1 MSKAIRV
8 LRMAVDSRPIP
19 AATPIAAVTHML
31 AAVVSPRVS
40 TSFVPI
46 IMAPAPRNPTPAIRP
61 CNIRLKSALDAP
73 ACWGMRTKSAAPM
86 ATSMCVRTPALL
98 PCRSRSYPNKPPRTA
113 ATRRRRMIRVTCVAS
128 GISENSDSTVFHISC
143 HMPIVLI
150 VTSRF
155 PVLHPGT
162 SRGRLTRCV
171 GRKRREDMGRLRR
184 HILVESAKQTTGGDF
199 IHSHL

>member
-1 MSKAIRV
+1 MSNAIRV
-8 LRMAVDSRPIP
+8 LRTAVDSRPIP

-40 TSFVPI
+40 TSLFPI

-61 CNIRLKSALDAP
+61 CNTRLKSVLEAP

-98 PCRSRSYPNKPPRTA
+98 PCRSRSYPNRPPRVA
-113 ATRRRRMIRVTCVAS
+113 ATRRRSTIRVTCVAS

-143 HMPIVLI
+143 HIPIALI
-150 VTSRF
+150 ITSCF
-155 PVLHPGT
+155 LLLHLGT
-162 SRGRLTRCV
+162 SRGRLTFEFS
-171 GRKRREDMGRLRR
+171 RRRWRSTARMVSPGVVRTHAPR
-184 HILVESAKQTTGGDF
+184 HR
-199 IHSHL
+199 